1 MKVLN
6 QVEFN
11 PANQFKMRYDVFIKK
26 AVKPCHKEEHVQ

>member
-11 PANQFKMRYDVFIKK
+11 PANQFKMRYDVFIKNGRT
-26 AVKPCHKEEHVQ
+26 CHKEEHVQ